1 MRLMVSFSRSRVFYE
16 LDFPTLFL
24 ALHPSLYLF
33 HMVALESF
41 NYVGTGFYCCIICF
55 RVGRIHTYLEPM
67 KVSSNG
73 NMHTWILL
81 ILFSRFCSFTSYFCS
96 KCPVCL
102 HGLMSP
108 WMLGVWSLWD
118 CDSLFPV
125 FKTVFWNGFVFLKN
139 TEANQ
144 QVHSSACPCVV
155 VSWWIT
161 FLSYGF
167 WEIQF
172 NFFKTTRCTGAGFT
186 NWNPVLSNADG
197 KGQVEAA
204 WECESCFSR

>member
-1 MRLMVSFSRSRVFYE
+1 MRLMVSFSRSCVFYE

-102 HGLMSP
+102 HGSLDVRCLVP
-108 WMLGVWSLWD
+108 LGLWFSFPSFQ
-118 CDSLFPV
+118 DSLLKWSCISEEHWSKSASS
-125 FKTVFWNGFVFLKN
+125 FKCM
-139 TEANQ
+139 
-144 QVHSSACPCVV
+144 SMC
-155 VSWWIT
+155 
-161 FLSYGF
+161 
-167 WEIQF
+167 
-172 NFFKTTRCTGAGFT
+172 
-186 NWNPVLSNADG
+186 
-197 KGQVEAA
+197 
-204 WECESCFSR
+204 SCFLMNYILELWILRNTVQFFQDNSLYWGRFHQLEPSII